1 MADALIDSDVLIDV
15 LKGRQSAAAWI
26 AEYSRDSLLITSSVN
41 VFELSRGWDSDRATE
56 AGMALLREFI
66 ILPLDTRA
74 ALEAAVID
82 TELRQ
87 RGTPLDAGD
96 LLIAGM
102 ARANGLAVITRNVRH
117 FGRIEGLEVVT
128 PAVS

>member
-1 MADALIDSDVLIDV
+1 VAGALIDSDVLIDV

-26 AEYSRDSLLITSSVN
+26 AEYSRDNLLITSSVN
-41 VFELSRGWDSDRATE
+41 VFELARGWDSDRATE

-74 ALEAAVID
+74 ALEAAMID
-82 TELRQ
+82 TELQQ

-102 ARANGLAVITRNVRH
+102 ARANGLAIITRNVRH

>member
-1 MADALIDSDVLIDV
+1 MAGALIDSDVLGDG
-15 LKGRQSAAAWI
+15 LKGRQSAAAWS
-26 AEYSRDSLLITSSVN
+26 AEYSRDNLLITSSVN
-41 VFELSRGWDSDRATE
+41 VFELARGWDSDRATE

-74 ALEAAVID
+74 ALEAAMID
-82 TELRQ
+82 TELQQ

-102 ARANGLAVITRNVRH
+102 ARANGLAIITRNVRH

>member
-26 AEYSRDSLLITSSVN
+26 AEYSRDNLLITSSVN
-41 VFELSRGWDSDRATE
+41 VFELARGWDSDRATE

-96 LLIAGM
+96 LLIAGI
-102 ARANGLAVITRNVRH
+102 ARASNLGIITRNVRH
-117 FGRIEGLEVVT
+117 FSRIPRLEVVV
-128 PAVS
+128 PSG

>member
-1 MADALIDSDVLIDV
+1 VADALIDSDVLIDV

-26 AEYSRDSLLITSSVN
+26 AEYSRDNLLITSSVN
-41 VFELSRGWDSDRATE
+41 VFELARGWDSDRATE

-96 LLIAGM
+96 LLIAGI
-102 ARANGLAVITRNVRH
+102 ARASNLGIITRNVRY
-117 FGRIEGLEVVT
+117 FSRIPRLEVVV
-128 PAVS
+128 PSG

>member
-1 MADALIDSDVLIDV
+1 
-15 LKGRQSAAAWI
+15 
-26 AEYSRDSLLITSSVN
+26 
-41 VFELSRGWDSDRATE
+41 
-56 AGMALLREFI
+56 MALLREFI

-96 LLIAGM
+96 LLIAGI
-102 ARANGLAVITRNVRH
+102 ARASNLGIITRNVRY
-117 FGRIEGLEVVT
+117 FSRIPRLEVVV
-128 PAVS
+128 PSG

>member
-1 MADALIDSDVLIDV
+1 VAGALIDSDVLIDV

-26 AEYSRDSLLITSSVN
+26 AEYSRDNLLITSSVN
-41 VFELSRGWDSDRATE
+41 VFELARGWDSDRATE

>member
-1 MADALIDSDVLIDV
+1 VADALIDSDVLIDV

-26 AEYSRDSLLITSSVN
+26 AEYSRDNLLITSSVN
-41 VFELSRGWDSDRATE
+41 VFELARGWDSDRATE

-96 LLIAGM
+96 LLIAGI
-102 ARANGLAVITRNVRH
+102 ARASNLGIITRNVRH
-117 FGRIEGLEVVT
+117 FSRIPRLEVVV
-128 PAVS
+128 PSG

>member
-1 MADALIDSDVLIDV
+1 MAGALIDSDVLIDV

-26 AEYSRDSLLITSSVN
+26 AEYSRDNLLITSSVN
-41 VFELSRGWDSDRATE
+41 VFELARGWDSDRATE

-74 ALEAAVID
+74 ALEAAMID
-82 TELRQ
+82 TELQQ

-102 ARANGLAVITRNVRH
+102 ARAHGLAIITRNVRH

>member
-1 MADALIDSDVLIDV
+1 MAGALIDSDVLIDV

-26 AEYSRDSLLITSSVN
+26 AEYSRDNLLITSSVN
-41 VFELSRGWDSDRATE
+41 VFELARGWDSDRATE

-74 ALEAAVID
+74 ALEAAMID
-82 TELRQ
+82 TELQQ

-117 FGRIEGLEVVT
+117 FGRSEGLEVVT

>member
-1 MADALIDSDVLIDV
+1 MAGALIDSDVLIDV

-26 AEYSRDSLLITSSVN
+26 AEYSRDNLLITSSVN
-41 VFELSRGWDSDRATE
+41 VFELARGWDSDRATE

-87 RGTPLDAGD
+87 RGTPLDAGE

>member
-1 MADALIDSDVLIDV
+1 VAGALIDSDVLIDV

-26 AEYSRDSLLITSSVN
+26 AEYSRDNLLITSSVN
-41 VFELSRGWDSDRATE
+41 VFELARGWDSDRATE

-74 ALEAAVID
+74 ALEAAMID
-82 TELRQ
+82 TELQQ

-102 ARANGLAVITRNVRH
+102 ARANGLAITTRNVRH

>member
-26 AEYSRDSLLITSSVN
+26 AEYSRDNLLITSSVN
-41 VFELSRGWDSDRATE
+41 VFELARGWDSDRATE

>member
-1 MADALIDSDVLIDV
+1 MAGALIDSDVLIDV

-26 AEYSRDSLLITSSVN
+26 AEYSRDNLLITSSVN
-41 VFELSRGWDSDRATE
+41 VFELARGWDSDRATE

-74 ALEAAVID
+74 ALEAAMID
-82 TELRQ
+82 TELQQ

-102 ARANGLAVITRNVRH
+102 ARANGLAIITRNVRH

>member
-1 MADALIDSDVLIDV
+1 VADALIDSDVLIDV

-26 AEYSRDSLLITSSVN
+26 AEYSRDNLLITSAVN
-41 VFELSRGWDSDRATE
+41 VFELARGWDSDRATE

-96 LLIAGM
+96 LLIAGI
-102 ARANGLAVITRNVRH
+102 ARASNLGIITRNVRY
-117 FGRIEGLEVVT
+117 FSRIPRLEVVV
-128 PAVS
+128 PSG

>member
-26 AEYSRDSLLITSSVN
+26 AEYSRDNLLITSSVN
-41 VFELSRGWDSDRATE
+41 VFELARGWDSDRATE

-102 ARANGLAVITRNVRH
+102 ARANGLAVVTRNVRH

>member
-1 MADALIDSDVLIDV
+1 MAGALIDSDVLIDV

-26 AEYSRDSLLITSSVN
+26 AEYSRDNLLITSSVN
-41 VFELSRGWDSDRATE
+41 VFELARGWDSDRATE